1 MYMKQDINIL
11 IARLKQAAK
20 HGTDPKAPRNVSGVQ
35 YTTQDAASNKQL
47 ESDLNILSAAGEGL
61 VTTFGDMNKAVDAFN
76 TKSLQLGTGISK
88 LTADFESYAKGMIA
102 AVKEST
108 FLEQRN
114 KELNKAFGVTSAK
127 AAELGAAYDNI
138 GQQLN
143 LGGNRIRKYAASI
156 NSMLPGM
163 GEMIAKSAQAGD
175 SYNKFSESLMASTN
189 LLTEHMSISDDNA
202 KKYQLYAASTGK
214 TALEMMKAT
223 EEMSKAFE
231 AKGMTGVYQMAI
243 SEISNL
249 AEDTLMT
256 YKKYPGQ
263 LEKSVVKAKLMGT
276 EFAKI
281 EAMATKM
288 LDIESSVGDELEYQL
303 LSGKRLVNQQGES
316 ITENLRMAK
325 LSGNS
330 ADMTKAMNDLLTSQG
345 DILDGNNH
353 YAKQQLAQLTGY
365 SVDELARMKQ
375 TRALLAQTGMSEDK
389 VNDIL
394 ALDGPEFD
402 KAIADMDQTQQQ
414 LFNTLKK
421 DTSQQTT
428 DQLFAEFMEKE
439 RDAGIKVMLGGSF
452 EKQKDQITKA
462 REDVQTG
469 QGTVA
474 NYAKEFMNTSLATTM
489 GALQQEGTLLSKAN
503 EHLGNVVEKIP
514 VVGDKLNAVIT
525 KVDAWTK
532 KFFGT
537 TKTTP
542 TTTNTGASGGGLGEG
557 TPNSDAHYVND
568 GLIKFNPN
576 DKFAI
581 IPPAAELMAST
592 SPGALENSVEKRLGM
607 DASSKS
613 STTDS
618 AAMAS
623 AVASAVTMA
632 LQNMSIAVNYNP
644 LAAKEQLGFK
654 LNQSI
659 NGEG

>member
-11 IARLKQAAK
+11 IARLKQVARQ
-20 HGTDPKAPRNVSGVQ
+20 GIDPRDTKKVE
-35 YTTQDAASNKQL
+35 YTTQDAANNKEL
-47 ESDLNILSAAGEGL
+47 DAHLNKLKTSSESLLDTFNTLNT
-61 VTTFGDMNKAVDAFN
+61 VVDAFN

-88 LTADFESYAKGMIA
+88 LTADFESYAKGMIGV
-102 AVKEST
+102 VKEST

-138 GQQLN
+138 GERLA
-143 LGGNRIRKYAASI
+143 LGGNRIRKYAAAI

-163 GEMIAKSAQAGD
+163 GEMIAKSAQAGKG
-175 SYNKFSESLMASTN
+175 YNKFSESLMASTN
-189 LLTEHMSISDDNA
+189 LLTEHMHISDDNA

-223 EEMSKAFE
+223 EEMAKAFE

-256 YKKYPGQ
+256 YRKYPGQ

-288 LDIESSVGDELEYQL
+288 LDIETSVGQELEYQL

-330 ADMTKAMNDLLTSQG
+330 ADAVKAMNDLLTTQG

-353 YAKQQLAQLTGY
+353 YAKQELANLTGY
-365 SVDELARMKQ
+365 SIDELQRMKQ

-389 VNDIL
+389 VNEIL

-402 KAIADMDQTQQQ
+402 KAIANMEGDQKK
-414 LFNTLKK
+414 LFESLKK

-452 EKQKDQITKA
+452 ENQQSQITKA
-462 REDVQTG
+462 RKDVETG
-469 QGTVA
+469 QQDVA
-474 NYAKEFMNTSLATTM
+474 NYAKKFMTEELATTL
-489 GALQQEGTLLSKAN
+489 GALQQEGVLLSKAN
-503 EHLGNVVEKIP
+503 EHISNIVEKIP
-514 VVGDKLNAVIT
+514 IVGDNLDKAIKYLDGWA
-525 KVDAWTK
+525 K
-532 KFFGT
+532 KFYGT
-537 TKTTP
+537 TKTT
-542 TTTNTGASGGGLGEG
+542 TTTTTTTDGGSGGDL
-557 TPNSDAHYVND
+557 TDMKPNSDAHYVND

-623 AVASAVTMA
+623 AIASAVTMA

>member
-1 MYMKQDINIL
+1 MKQNINIL
-11 IARLKQAAK
+11 IARLKQVARQ
-20 HGTDPKAPRNVSGVQ
+20 GTDPIE
-35 YTTQDAASNKQL
+35 YTTEDAASSAKR
-47 ESDLNILSAAGEGL
+47 SAAINKLKASGEDL
-61 VTTFGDMNKAVDAFN
+61 RDEFAKMKDAVAAFN
-76 TKSLQLGTGISK
+76 KESLQLGTGISK
-88 LTADFESYAKGMIA
+88 LTADFESYAKSMIT

-138 GQQLN
+138 GQQLA

-156 NSMLPGM
+156 NLMLPGM
-163 GEMIAKSAQAGD
+163 GEMIAKSAQAGK

-189 LLTEHMSISDDNA
+189 LLTEHMHISDDNA

-256 YKKYPGQ
+256 YRKYPGQ

-281 EAMATKM
+281 EAMATNM
-288 LDIESSVGDELEYQL
+288 LDIESSVGQELEYQL

-316 ITENLRMAK
+316 ITENLRIAK

-330 ADMTKAMNDLLTSQG
+330 ADMVKSMNDLLTTQG

-365 SVDELARMKQ
+365 SVDELARMRQ
-375 TRALLAQTGMSEDK
+375 TRSLLAQTGMSEDK
-389 VNDIL
+389 VNEIL

-402 KAIADMDQTQQQ
+402 KAIANMEGDQKK
-414 LFNTLKK
+414 LFESLKK

-452 EKQKDQITKA
+452 ENQQSQITKA
-462 REDVQTG
+462 REEVKAG
-469 QGTVA
+469 QQNVA
-474 NYAKEFMNTSLATTM
+474 DYAKQFMQEDLAKTI
-489 GALQQEGTLLSKAN
+489 GALQQEGELLSAAN
-503 EHLGNVVEKIP
+503 EHLKNIANKIP
-514 VVGDKLNAVIT
+514 IIGTELTGILD
-525 KVDAWTK
+525 KVDAWVK
-532 KFFGT
+532 KLYGT
-537 TKTTP
+537 TA
-542 TTTNTGASGGGLGEG
+542 GG
-557 TPNSDAHYVND
+557 TPKSSGATGTGGDLTDDVSVTPVKDAI
-568 GLIKFNPN
+568 IKFHPA
-576 DKFAI
+576 DKFATVSGNT
-581 IPPAAELMAST
+581 LMAST
-592 SPGALENSVEKRLGM
+592 GFNQLNEAAKTLTGGN
-607 DASSKS
+607 
-613 STTDS
+613 TT
-618 AAMAS
+618 S
-623 AVASAVTMA
+623 AVIDPTPIAAAIISA

-659 NGEG
+659 NGES